1 MDHISR
7 KKDFLEVLFRK
18 MDLNKLERIDAYE
31 VFSLIFLITKGAIEK
46 MWDSIVDSFGVEMKQ
61 KISLDELFYFLDSL
75 FRGLVKVLILNN

>member
-75 FRGLVKVLILNN
+75 FRGLGKVLILNN